1 MLLVEERS
9 VVNIQLLYLRDVSL
23 LSLSMTK
30 SESDFKMILISKS
43 QVKNGAYYILPN
55 SIEM

>member
-9 VVNIQLLYLRDVSL
+9 VVNIQIYLRDVSL

-43 QVKNGAYYILPN
+43 QVKNGAYYILPK

>member
-1 MLLVEERS
+1 MLEERS
-9 VVNIQLLYLRDVSL
+9 VVNIQILYLRDVSL
-23 LSLSMTK
+23 VSLSMTK

-43 QVKNGAYYILPN
+43 QVTNGAYYILLPN